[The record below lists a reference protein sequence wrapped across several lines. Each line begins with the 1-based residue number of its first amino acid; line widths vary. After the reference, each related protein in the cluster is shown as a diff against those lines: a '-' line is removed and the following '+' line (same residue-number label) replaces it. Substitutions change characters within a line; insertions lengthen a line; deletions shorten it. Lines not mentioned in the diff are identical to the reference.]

1 LKEGRCGSSDVNEHI
16 AAYKALLVIM
26 QARVKS
32 NKGLVGVS
40 DVNENIPPN
49 KALIE

>member
-1 LKEGRCGSSDVNEHI
+1 LKEGLCGSSDVNEHI
-16 AAYKALLVIM
+16 AAYKALLGIM
-26 QARVKS
+26 HVRIKS

-40 DVNENIPPN
+40 DVNENIPPY